1 MGDSPPAQ
9 AVWQNGRLSTQ
20 SPKSKE
26 QGAAA
31 GREWKR
37 AQIPFSTA
45 PPSNPAS
52 APPPQPK
59 GVLAPGPT
67 PHSAVRSPGL
77 ATTGAAHGSAARGGM
92 PHGLPAAAGAGAGE
106 WRGQGHGPRPPPQ
119 PHQGT
124 GHKASE
130 LPEPLGAAAKRPC
143 PRAQGPRPGPGAVVA
158 GAARP
163 VRTPGTV
170 THRRARGRNLSR
182 DGAPRGPARPSPA
195 GAPCAAP
202 GSPGPRDAP
211 PPSAGLAPRH
221 RRDGTERDNRPARP
235 SMAPR
240 SRSRGRGSR
249 HGARPGP
256 PGNHLNASAA
266 ILKRP
271 ARRKRP

>member
-202 GSPGPRDAP
+202 GLRARLRGAPGPATPLPPPPGWPRGTDGTGRNGTTGRPVRPWRRAAAPGAAGPATAPGPALPGITSTPAP
-211 PPSAGLAPRH
+211 PS
-221 RRDGTERDNRPARP
+221 
-235 SMAPR
+235 
-240 SRSRGRGSR
+240 
-249 HGARPGP
+249 
-256 PGNHLNASAA
+256 
-266 ILKRP
+266 
-271 ARRKRP
+271 